1 MAALIKDK
9 AWLPKM
15 PSNKIQHSISGTS
28 AATYKLMEP
37 HWNMFYSCRVLL
49 WYFIH
54 EKKCVLPT
62 MNLSTAKAI
71 FGKALCQLVKLR
83 DLFQVYCIFHAT
95 AYLCSSYR
103 VGQPPIPSLSARSL
117 DSTRSLSLPW
127 GTTARVINCFHSY
140 KSSIVNKCRP
150 ILVQGLQRD
159 FWNI

>member
-1 MAALIKDK
+1 
-9 AWLPKM
+9 
-15 PSNKIQHSISGTS
+15 
-28 AATYKLMEP
+28 
-37 HWNMFYSCRVLL
+37 MFYSCRVLL
-49 WYFIH
+49 RYFIH

-71 FGKALCQLVKLR
+71 FGKVLCQLFKLHH
-83 DLFQVYCIFHAT
+83 LFKVYCIFHAT

-150 ILVQGLQRD
+150 ILVQGLRRD
-159 FWNI
+159 IEINFHNMLCSSVDKCFAEYLKDPGANPSQGDFFHLNFF

>member
-1 MAALIKDK
+1 
-9 AWLPKM
+9 
-15 PSNKIQHSISGTS
+15 
-28 AATYKLMEP
+28 
-37 HWNMFYSCRVLL
+37 MFYSCRVLL
-49 WYFIH
+49 RYFIH
-54 EKKCVLPT
+54 EKNCVLPT

-71 FGKALCQLVKLR
+71 FGKALCQLFKLHH
-83 DLFQVYCIFHAT
+83 LFKVYCIFHTT

-150 ILVQGLQRD
+150 ILVQGLRR
-159 FWNI
+159 NIEINFHINNIYGSVAQLMECLASVLKFPSSNPG